1 MAANNRSQALF
12 DTFDRLSTRE
22 KIMVGGLLFALLAF
36 LGGGAYIVIGGQ
48 IDDLEERNESIRGTL
63 SQVHKLKAGFLQ
75 KKARLDAMRSKLEN
89 NPVRLVQL
97 METEAGHQGFEI
109 ENFKE
114 TKTFITNKH
123 RQFRK
128 RGKAT
133 KKKTVRDLVEESQ
146 RVTIRR
152 ISLEQLSNF
161 MAALENRKEPVK
173 VTGLV
178 IDTLNSDR
186 QVLRRVQLTVSTYR
200 YEEVEI

>member
-1 MAANNRSQALF
+1 MAADNRSQALF

-22 KIMVGGLLFALLAF
+22 KIMVGGLLTALFVF
-36 LGGGAYIVIGGQ
+36 LGGGAYVIIGGQ
-48 IDDLEERNESIRGTL
+48 IDDLHERNESIRGTL
-63 SQVHKLKAGFLQ
+63 NQVNKLKAGFLQ
-75 KKARLDAMRSKLEN
+75 KKARLDAMRSRLEN
-89 NPVRLVQL
+89 NPIRLVQL

-128 RGKAT
+128 RGKGV
-133 KKKTVRDLVEESQ
+133 KKKSVRDLVEESQ

>member
-1 MAANNRSQALF
+1 MKKV
-12 DTFDRLSTRE
+12 D
-22 KIMVGGLLFALLAF
+22 
-36 LGGGAYIVIGGQ
+36 
-48 IDDLEERNESIRGTL
+48 
-63 SQVHKLKAGFLQ
+63 FLQ
-75 KKARLDAMRSKLEN
+75 KKARLDAMRSRLEN
-89 NPVRLVQL
+89 NPIRLVQL

-128 RGKAT
+128 RGKSV

-173 VTGLV
+173 ITGLV